1 MGIPL
6 TPKHYINIFSSKIFD
21 KKKAD
26 SDISNINSERV
37 LALNRI
43 SFLHGKS
50 IVCFLKK
57 QHLINLIYQ
66 LHIV

>member
-1 MGIPL
+1 
-6 TPKHYINIFSSKIFD
+6 
-21 KKKAD
+21 
-26 SDISNINSERV
+26 V